1 MAIIVH
7 LIKDVVKT
15 VVNVVGDVVKGDFG
29 HIDNDLAHGFEDVG
43 KHIYTDVIKPIADDP
58 LRFIATVAPYFI
70 PGVGPIAGSVLSGV
84 MNAGVGLA
92 EGEKFG
98 DALKSGV
105 IAGAT
110 GYAGGALAGKAFG
123 STVGKS
129 MTASE
134 KALWG
139 NVGEVG
145 APAGVTN
152 PLANSL
158 YGDLG
163 STINPKTGTFIKNL
177 EIGAPAASDLGAA
190 FDTSAAAFKNAGM
203 DVGAEV
209 GRNSRTASLS
219 ADPSLS
225 LPSVAT
231 IESVPVTNV
240 ARSANTAASEAAN
253 AEGAANPPMTVK
265 EMMSMTQE
273 TPASIVERSYGAD
286 GASAIGD
293 ISSATTKGSAGE
305 AGASSG
311 NMLWDGAKWV
321 MDNKIMT
328 GLGILALDK
337 LGAFG
342 ESGGTGGAPSGAPDL
357 SRYNATFDQPLDQYA
372 MSQSRNQYGDDLN
385 KYAESGGGEFK
396 FLSDPVYTPVP
407 AAARGGYVK
416 MADGGPVNQDPYNND
431 PYAAQPMPMPQLQ
444 GQGLQAMQGYA
455 DGGSVNPTDR
465 ERMMLQQQQL
475 RSAFGGNPT
484 EAERR
489 IYAQQ
494 LQQMQQQRNRSP
506 LTGMQQQ
513 QLRSAF
519 GGNPTEG
526 ERRMMQGAGAGIQG
540 YADGGSVVEY
550 ADPNVQQMPVAQ
562 GYQGSM
568 PWGSSGTLPQ
578 GGPMSEADRQQM
590 LQQLAPLTALSMK
603 GAPPRPGTPQQGQQ
617 GQPVRPGAPQQGQP
631 GTLSQMVAPSKQNPN
646 YKYYGYGTVPQ
657 SVAPSQAAGTLGGTM
672 TQQERIRQQQR
683 LHQQMLMQQQ
693 QGRHA
698 KGGKIADGRSD
709 DVPAMLSNG
718 EYVMDAESVGL
729 LGNGSSDA
737 GAKKLDAMRAAIRK
751 QKGQAL
757 AKGKISP
764 NAKAPS
770 KYLK

>member
-1 MAIIVH
+1 MAVIVH
-7 LIKDVVKT
+7 LVKDVVKT
-15 VVNVVGDVVKGDFG
+15 VVNVVKDVVKGDFG
-29 HIDNDLAHGFEDVG
+29 HIDNSLAHGFEDAG
-43 KHIYTDVIKPIADDP
+43 KHIYKDVIKPIADDP
-58 LRFIATVAPYFI
+58 IRFIATVAPYFI
-70 PGVGPIAGSVLSGV
+70 PGVGPIAGSVMSGV

-123 STVGKS
+123 STVGKT

-139 NVGEVG
+139 DLGQV
-145 APAGVTN
+145 AKPGVTN

-190 FDTSAAAFKNAGM
+190 FDTSTAAFKNAGR

-240 ARSANTAASEAAN
+240 ARSANTAAAEGAA

-273 TPASIVERSYGAD
+273 VPASIVERSYGAD
-286 GASAIGD
+286 GAAAIGD
-293 ISSATTKGSAGE
+293 ISSATTKGASGE
-305 AGASSG
+305 AGATSG

-321 MDNKIMT
+321 MDNPIKS

-342 ESGGTGGAPSGAPDL
+342 ETGGAPSGAPSGAPDL

-396 FLSDPVYTPVP
+396 FLSDPMYTPVP
-407 AAARGGYVK
+407 AAARGGYVR

-431 PYAAQPMPMPQLQ
+431 PYAAQPMPQLQ

-465 ERMMLQQQQL
+465 ERMM
-475 RSAFGGNPT
+475 
-484 EAERR
+484 
-489 IYAQQ
+489 
-494 LQQMQQQRNRSP
+494 
-506 LTGMQQQ
+506 
-513 QLRSAF
+513 
-519 GGNPTEG
+519 
-526 ERRMMQGAGAGIQG
+526 MQGAGAGLRG

-568 PWGSSGTLPQ
+568 PWGSSGALPQ

-617 GQPVRPGAPQQGQP
+617 GQPVRPGTPQQGQP

-657 SVAPSQAAGTLGGTM
+657 SVAPSQAAGTLGGAM
-672 TQQERIRQQQR
+672 TQQERVRQQQR
-683 LHQQMLMQQQ
+683 LHQQMLMQRQ
-693 QGRHA
+693 QGRYA
-698 KGGKIADGRSD
+698 GGGKIADGRSD

-751 QKGQAL
+751 QKGKAL